1 MPTRRAFLAACGQLT
16 GAALLAA
23 CSGNGQEG
31 GAPGPGGGGE
41 AAPDPAVLTVR
52 PDSVSP
58 TGSPPAPGT
67 HPLGLAEDR
76 DALLH
81 VPPGLPVDQAA
92 PLVVT
97 LHGAGGNA
105 EGGLAPLRGLAD
117 EHGLLLLSP
126 PSRGSTWDA
135 IGSDWGPDVEL
146 IDRALRE
153 VFGLLPVDPGRIA
166 VAGFSD
172 GASYALGL
180 GLANGDLFSDVI
192 AFSPGFVP
200 PAPRTGRP
208 PVFVSHGVD
217 DEVLRVERT
226 SRQIVPALQ
235 EDGYEVTY
243 REFDGGHTVP
253 PEVAREAVDRLVRA
267 GG

>member
-23 CSGNGQEG
+23 CG
-31 GAPGPGGGGE
+31 GPDPGGGGAAPE
-41 AAPDPAVLTVR
+41 GGEGAPDPAVLTVR

-58 TGSPPAPGT
+58 TGPPPAPGT
-67 HPLGLAEDR
+67 HPLGLADDR
-76 DALLH
+76 DALLY
-81 VPPGLPVDQAA
+81 VPPTLPAEGPA
-92 PLVVT
+92 PLLVT
-97 LHGAGGNA
+97 LHGAGGDA
-105 EGGLAPLRGLAD
+105 EGGLALLRGLAD

-126 PSRGSTWDA
+126 ASRGTTWDA
-135 IGSDWGPDVEL
+135 LGTGWGPDVEL

-200 PAPRTGRP
+200 PASRTGSP

-217 DEVLRVERT
+217 DEVLPVERT
-226 SRQIVPALQ
+226 SRQIVPALR

-253 PEVAREAVDRLVRA
+253 PEIAREAVDQLVRA

>member
-16 GAALLAA
+16 AAALLAA
-23 CSGNGQEG
+23 CSGTS
-31 GAPGPGGGGE
+31 PGDSGE
-41 AAPDPAVLTVR
+41 ETPDPAALTVR
-52 PDSVSP
+52 PGSGQP
-58 TGSPPAPGT
+58 TGPAPAPGT
-67 HPLGLAEDR
+67 HPLGVAEDR
-76 DALLH
+76 DALLY
-81 VPPGLPVDQAA
+81 VPPTLPAEGPV

-97 LHGAGGNA
+97 LHGAGGDA

-126 PSRGSTWDA
+126 ASRGTTWDA
-135 IGSDWGPDVEL
+135 LGTGWGPDVDHV
-146 IDRALRE
+146 DRALRE
-153 VFGLLPVDPGRIA
+153 ILGLLSVDPGRIA

-180 GLANGDLFSDVI
+180 GLANGDLFSDVV

-200 PAPRTGRP
+200 SAPRTGRP

-217 DEVLRVERT
+217 DEVLPVERT
-226 SRQIVPALQ
+226 SRQIVPALR

-253 PEVAREAVDRLVRA
+253 PEIAREAVDQLVRA